1 MLTVSVLHTHYYYY
15 YYYYYTGTK
24 PPMSAVMKQ
33 VRELDYDLVESE
45 HRALLQVSGSGSSYS
60 STVYYSVVIVVVC
73 IVYDCSPNVFF
84 L

>member
-1 MLTVSVLHTHYYYY
+1 
-15 YYYYYTGTK
+15 
-24 PPMSAVMKQ
+24 MSAVMKQ

-60 STVYYSVVIVVVC
+60 SSCSSTVYYSVVIGVVC
-73 IVYDCSPNVFF
+73 IVYDCSPYVFF

>member
-1 MLTVSVLHTHYYYY
+1 MYLPYLYYTH
-15 YYYYYTGTK
+15 YYYYTGTK

-60 STVYYSVVIVVVC
+60 SSG
-73 IVYDCSPNVFF
+73 
-84 L
+84 